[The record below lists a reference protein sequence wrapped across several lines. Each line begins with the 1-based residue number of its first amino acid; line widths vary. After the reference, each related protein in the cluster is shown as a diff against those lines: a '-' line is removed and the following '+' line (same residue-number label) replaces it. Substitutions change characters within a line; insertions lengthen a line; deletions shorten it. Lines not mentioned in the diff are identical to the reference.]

1 MSTVYETIKNEYE
14 VWKKKVTE
22 DADLTAELTDME
34 GKEDRITDAFYQN
47 LAFGTGGL
55 RGVIGAGTNR
65 MNIYT
70 VGKASQGLA
79 DYINRHFPKEERKIA
94 ISYDSRIKS
103 SLFAKRAAEVFAANG
118 IRVFIYTELMPTPML
133 SWAVRSLSC
142 AAGVMVTASHNP
154 SKYNGYKVY
163 GPDGCQIT
171 TDAAA
176 EILGC
181 IEKTDAFEDVKR
193 EDFETAL
200 ENGRISY
207 IGEDTVT
214 SFIEAVKGQS
224 LLTKSEEN
232 VDKNISIVYSP
243 LNGTGL
249 KPVLRTLKESGFTNI
264 TVVKEQEQPD
274 GHFPTCP
281 YPNPEI
287 REAMALGMEYAKK
300 CSADL
305 LLATDPD
312 CDRVG
317 IAVPNRE
324 GEYVLLSGNETGLL
338 LLNYICS
345 MRQAA
350 GTMPE
355 HPVFVKTIVTMDMA
369 ARIAADYGV
378 KTVDVLTGFKFIGDQ
393 IARLE
398 AEGRENDYILGFEES
413 YGYLSGSYVRDKDA
427 VDGAFLICEMAAY
440 YRSKGMGLLEVLE
453 GLYEKYGFCL
463 NTLHS
468 YEFEGMEGFE
478 KMKGIMNRLHTMAS
492 RIAEGE
498 AVCIGGRKT
507 EAVEDY
513 LSGTIS
519 RADKTTEPIAGL
531 PSSDVLK
538 FRLAGNASV
547 VVRPSGTEPKLKLYI
562 SVSAEDKAKA
572 QAEEEKI
579 TAQMEEWFL

>member
-1 MSTVYETIKNEYE
+1 MKNEYE

-224 LLTKSEEN
+224 MLTKSEEN